1 MRPVGLG
8 WHPAISGPADRGSIE
23 PTIGWKD
30 KLVGDDAQFLGQ
42 VLQRHRRKTV
52 GRPSGEIAL
61 TFFDQG
67 GVPMAREH
75 TRIREELLK
84 HSWISSVRVVSETQ
98 PIIEN
103 VMWRSALACSVM
115 MRLRGFS
122 TT

>member
-23 PTIGWKD
+23 PTIGWED

-42 VLQRHRRKTV
+42 VLQRRRRKTV
-52 GRPSGEIAL
+52 GHTSGEIAL

-75 TRIREELLK
+75 TKIREELLK
-84 HSWISSVRVVSETQ
+84 HSWISSVRVLSEIQ

-103 VMWRSALACSVM
+103 VMWRSALACSVV
-115 MRLRGFS
+115 RWHRVS
-122 TT
+122 SAT